1 MRKGRFSRSAADV
14 AQRFSESVSFDSRL
28 YRHDIAGS
36 IAHAEALAA
45 AKILTGAEFEQIR
58 NGLKEIEQ
66 EVDSGKFQWD
76 TALED
81 VHMNIEAALTKRIGA
96 AGAKLH
102 TGRSRN
108 DQVALDLRLYVK
120 AEIGSVNGSI
130 RGLQR
135 VLLDLSTRHR
145 DILMPG
151 YTHLQRAQP
160 IFLAHY
166 LLAHIEALERDS
178 TRLDDCLKRTDV
190 LPLGSGALAGSTII
204 LDRNLIAKQLGFST
218 VSQNSLDA
226 VGDRDFITEFLFC
239 LAMIGMHFS
248 RLGEDLVLWSTTEF
262 GFIEFSD
269 SFSTGSSL
277 MPQKKNPDM
286 AELARG
292 KTGRLYGN
300 LISVLTMLKS
310 LPSSYNRDLQE
321 DKEPLFDSVDTVRGA
336 LEVFVEMLPEIQ
348 VNRTRMEAAANDPA
362 LFATDLAEFLVGKG
376 VPFREAYD
384 TVGKLVARAR
394 DLGVSLNQLPAAEL
408 QKVSPALDKDAQS
421 IFDAR
426 ISLAKRTAPGAPS
439 PKNIADRIAYWRQHL
454 AN

>member
-1 MRKGRFSRSAADV
+1 MRKGRFRHPAADL
-14 AQRFSESVSFDSRL
+14 ARRFSESVSFDSRL
-28 YRHDIAGS
+28 YHHDINGS
-36 IAHAEALAA
+36 IAHAEALAG

-66 EVDSGKFQWD
+66 EIDSGKFQWD
-76 TALED
+76 PALED
-81 VHMNIEAALTKRIGA
+81 VHMNIEAALTNRIGA

-120 AEIGSVNGSI
+120 AEIGEVNGSI
-130 RGLQR
+130 RALQR
-135 VLLDLSTRHR
+135 VLLDLSTRHH

-166 LLAHIEALERDS
+166 LLAHIEALERDN

-226 VGDRDFITEFLFC
+226 VGDRDFISEFLFC

-262 GFIEFSD
+262 GFIEFSE

-348 VNRTRMEAAANDPA
+348 VNRTQMEAAANDPA
-362 LFATDLAEFLVGKG
+362 LFATDLSEFLVGKG

-384 TVGKLVARAR
+384 AVGKLVARATE
-394 DLGVSLNQLPAAEL
+394 LGVPLNQLPLEEMQKLAPGFNAEV
-408 QKVSPALDKDAQS
+408 QN
-421 IFDAR
+421 IFDPRA
-426 ISLAKRTAPGAPS
+426 SLAKRTAPGAPS
-439 PKNIADRIAYWRQHL
+439 PKNIADRIAHWERHFG
-454 AN
+454 